1 MKFSERNDILSTI
14 VSRFSKVH
22 DRYTCN
28 ALILT
33 DKQWE
38 TYLHEMDSIA
48 NEYKDSNMS
57 DFTGKI
63 CMAYLDDTEIVQKK
77 LKDLKK

>member
-1 MKFSERNDILSTI
+1 MKFSERNEILSTI
-14 VSRFSKVH
+14 VNRFKNIH
-22 DRYTCN
+22 DKYTCS
-28 ALILT
+28 ALLLT
-33 DKQWE
+33 DDQWE
-38 TYLHEMDSIA
+38 TYLHEMDSVAI
-48 NEYKDSNMS
+48 EYKDSNMS